1 MPHSRPE
8 DNDDAS
14 AATTAGAA
22 GAGAAGAGATD
33 AAADAAA
40 SPEGAKATTELLDFI
55 MDRWN
60 EEKTFTFKQLD
71 KFLSK
76 GADINAQTPV
86 EPVEVRAGCVCAM
99 VFGPRS
105 PACVLQNDPD
115 QLVGGMTALMVAC
128 AFPTTKK
135 GDLIAMLSHGASLV
149 SADHDEWTPL
159 HWAAHYGSVAGVEAL
174 VDNAT
179 GEEIRFLL
187 AATDNR
193 GKTALDLAKASNH
206 PNSAAMVEKI
216 EAAAACV
223 AVVGLCVS
231 LCRRCR
237 WLLVFR
243 GDWPA

>member
-1 MPHSRPE
+1 
-8 DNDDAS
+8 
-14 AATTAGAA
+14 
-22 GAGAAGAGATD
+22 
-33 AAADAAA
+33 
-40 SPEGAKATTELLDFI
+40 
-55 MDRWN
+55 
-60 EEKTFTFKQLD
+60 
-71 KFLSK
+71 
-76 GADINAQTPV
+76 
-86 EPVEVRAGCVCAM
+86 
-99 VFGPRS
+99 
-105 PACVLQNDPD
+105 
-115 QLVGGMTALMVAC
+115 MTALMVAC
-128 AFPTTKK
+128 ASPTMKK
-135 GDLIAMLSHGASLV
+135 SDLLSMISHGASLV
-149 SADHDEWTPL
+149 SADHDEWMPL
-159 HWAAHYGSVAGVEAL
+159 HWAAHFGSVTGVEAL

-206 PNSAAMVEKI
+206 PNAAAMVEKI